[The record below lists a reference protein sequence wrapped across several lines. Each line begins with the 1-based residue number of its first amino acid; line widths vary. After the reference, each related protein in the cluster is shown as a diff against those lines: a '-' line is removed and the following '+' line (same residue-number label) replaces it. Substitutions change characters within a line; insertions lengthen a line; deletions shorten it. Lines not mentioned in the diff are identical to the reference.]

1 MEREHV
7 DTLARATRRVF
18 DAHHREQAADDEIFQ
33 RLISLVSPSYFGF
46 DDDYFSD
53 KVVLDAGCGSNANA
67 TFAFLA
73 HGAAHVCAADLGSE
87 WMDCARQQ
95 LARFAPRFEL
105 SAQDVLALTLPE
117 NRFDFVHCA
126 GVLHHT
132 ADPEAGFRELARVTK
147 PSGHLFVTIMANGD
161 GVIYSCVNHLRR
173 RYAEDAGFR
182 SAVDGLT
189 PRVVDD
195 ALDWLLAARRE
206 QGEADGEESRLQVA
220 DEERFVRSLFDG
232 DLVLTI
238 KDRLQAP
245 TYHEFDF
252 TEAQVR
258 SWFAACGFSDV
269 RRLSRYPHGFR
280 NLRRFLAPMYHE
292 YDHPVARFWFG
303 EGYLQMIGRKW
314 AEQSRA

>member
-1 MEREHV
+1 MEREQV

-18 DAHHREQAADDEIFQ
+18 DAHHREQAADDAIFK
-33 RLISLVSPSYFGF
+33 RLTSLISPSYFGF

-53 KVVLDAGCGSNANA
+53 KIVLDAGCGSNANA
-67 TFAFLA
+67 SFAFLA
-73 HGAAHVCAADLGSE
+73 LGAAHVCAADLGTE

-132 ADPEAGFRELARVTK
+132 ADPEAGFQELARVTR
-147 PSGHLFVTIMANGD
+147 PGGHLFVTIMANGD

-182 SAVDGLT
+182 SAVDGLSEQG
-189 PRVVDD
+189 VGE
-195 ALDWLLAARRE
+195 ALDWLQAARRA
-206 QGEADGEESRLQVA
+206 QGEADEP
-220 DEERFVRSLFDG
+220 EERFLRSLFDG
-232 DLVLTI
+232 DLLLTI

-245 TYHEFDF
+245 TYHDFDF

-292 YDHPVARFWFG
+292 YDHPLARFWFG
-303 EGYLQMIGRKW
+303 EGYLQLIGRKW
-314 AEQSRA
+314 AEQSPA